1 MGVEVVGGIPHFE
14 QTAAEG
20 AQSVSALCEIAAAR
34 GLRVDLHCDET
45 DDPTSRHVETLIAET
60 VRLGLHG
67 RTTGSHLCSMHS
79 MDNYYVSKPD
89 PAWMA
94 EADLQVV
101 ANPTANMLLMGRHDT
116 YPKRRGMT
124 RVKELMAAGI
134 NVALAQD
141 SVMDVVGPL
150 NCGDVLDVAHM
161 AVHVGHLSG
170 YDEMEACFRA
180 VTENPARIMG
190 LEGYGIAVGCNAD
203 MVVLDAENPVEA
215 IRLRP
220 PRLAVVRRGGV
231 ISTMAPAE
239 ARVDLPWAEKTV
251 RFARQSGPRST
262 G

>member
-1 MGVEVVGGIPHFE
+1 
-14 QTAAEG
+14 
-20 AQSVSALCEIAAAR
+20 
-34 GLRVDLHCDET
+34 
-45 DDPTSRHVETLIAET
+45 
-60 VRLGLHG
+60 
-67 RTTGSHLCSMHS
+67 
-79 MDNYYVSKPD
+79 
-89 PAWMA
+89 
-94 EADLQVV
+94 
-101 ANPTANMLLMGRHDT
+101 
-116 YPKRRGMT
+116 
-124 RVKELMAAGI
+124 
-134 NVALAQD
+134 
-141 SVMDVVGPL
+141 
-150 NCGDVLDVAHM
+150 M